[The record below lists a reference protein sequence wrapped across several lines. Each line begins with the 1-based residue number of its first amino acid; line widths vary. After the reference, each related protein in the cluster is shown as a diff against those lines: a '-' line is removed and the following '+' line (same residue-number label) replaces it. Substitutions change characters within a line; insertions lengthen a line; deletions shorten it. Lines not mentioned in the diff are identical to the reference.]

1 MSNFAYKVNKPR
13 PHQQIGLLLAVICV
27 AAAVDAG
34 AVWLLGRPGM
44 GSGACFGFSLLPIPT
59 NLLLVGVIVRE
70 IRELD
75 EFQRRVHLEAATIAF
90 LLTGLA
96 VFIYGLLQRAH
107 VVRDLNVGIVWL
119 FMGVFYGAGYVI
131 TARHYR

>member
-1 MSNFAYKVNKPR
+1 M
-13 PHQQIGLLLAVICV
+13 
-27 AAAVDAG
+27 
-34 AVWLLGRPGM
+34 
-44 GSGACFGFSLLPIPT
+44 
-59 NLLLVGVIVRE
+59 IVRE
-70 IRELD
+70 IRQLD

-107 VVRDLNVGIVWL
+107 VVRDLNVGIVWI
-119 FMGVFYGAGYVI
+119 FMAVFYGAGYVI